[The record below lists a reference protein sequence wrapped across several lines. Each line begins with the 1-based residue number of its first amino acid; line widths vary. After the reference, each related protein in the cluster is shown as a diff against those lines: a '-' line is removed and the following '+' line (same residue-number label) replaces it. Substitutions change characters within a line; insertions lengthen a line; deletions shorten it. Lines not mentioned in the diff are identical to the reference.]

1 MKLSDLTFERIENYD
16 PFNSRAKSNGMVS
29 EWVARN
35 DWGNAVAFGNTK
47 KNAWRMP
54 GDTLQFRTKSRWEVL
69 SMNKTGIVTA
79 AMFALSSR
87 AAYVSTN
94 EDAAA
99 VIDAM
104 PDMGGIKVGC
114 SGKELVERAL
124 VGPRSEDP
132 DARITWICV
141 NRVDGDTHIT
151 LVQKF
156 AEYDT
161 EPMKNLCR
169 RGGVLAYVYNV
180 SMPSFSEMG
189 SVGFE
194 TRRDGMPH
202 RIW

>member
-1 MKLSDLTFERIENYD
+1 
-16 PFNSRAKSNGMVS
+16 
-29 EWVARN
+29 
-35 DWGNAVAFGNTK
+35 
-47 KNAWRMP
+47 
-54 GDTLQFRTKSRWEVL
+54 
-69 SMNKTGIVTA
+69 MNKTGIVAA
-79 AMFALSSR
+79 AMLALSGR
-87 AAYVSTN
+87 AVYVGTN

-132 DARITWICV
+132 NARITWICV
-141 NRVDGDTHIT
+141 NRVDGDVHIT
-151 LVQKF
+151 LAQKF
-156 AEYDT
+156 SEYNT
-161 EPMKNLCR
+161 EPIENLCR
-169 RGGVLAYVYNV
+169 RGGVYAYVYNV

-202 RIW
+202 RVL